1 MEDQSHDHVESELGQ
16 ERKSTRERAGQLKAS
31 LADRLD
37 TSAEKLRQRTTDTA
51 KLDRALALTKERVA
65 DVSDHVATRMEST
78 AEWLRD
84 ANMASVQ
91 RRLEKQVRE
100 NPTRALLIAAGV
112 GFLLGRSLW
121 RGDS

>member
-1 MEDQSHDHVESELGQ
+1 MEDQSHDDVGSELGR
-16 ERKSTRERAGQLKAS
+16 ERRSTRERAGQLKAS

-37 TSAEKLRQRTTDTA
+37 TSAERLRQRTTDTA

-78 AEWLRD
+78 AEWLRA

-100 NPTRALLIAAGV
+100 NPARALMIAAGV
-112 GFLLGRSLW
+112 GFLLGRALRRRQS
-121 RGDS
+121 

>member
-1 MEDQSHDHVESELGQ
+1 MEDQSHVHDESELGH
-16 ERKSTRERAGQLKAS
+16 ERRSTRERAGQLKAT

-78 AEWLRD
+78 AEWLRE

-91 RRLEKQVRE
+91 RRIEKQVRE

-112 GFLLGRSLW
+112 GFVLGRAIW
-121 RGDS
+121 RRES